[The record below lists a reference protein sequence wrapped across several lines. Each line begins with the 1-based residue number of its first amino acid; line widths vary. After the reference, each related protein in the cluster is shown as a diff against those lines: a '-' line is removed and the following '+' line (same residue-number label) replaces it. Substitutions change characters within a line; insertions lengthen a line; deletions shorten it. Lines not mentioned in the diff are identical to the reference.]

1 MSFFSKSSD
10 YYGRHVTRLDKF
22 IFLLIEKKKI
32 MKWHYTLIGVYN
44 ISSEELQ
51 KFHILNK
58 SDKNHVSFS
67 SSIRVIVR
75 YFEEK
80 NRKTSYV

>member
-1 MSFFSKSSD
+1 
-10 YYGRHVTRLDKF
+10 
-22 IFLLIEKKKI
+22 

-44 ISSEELQ
+44 ILSEELL
-51 KFHILNK
+51 KFRILNK

-80 NRKTSYV
+80 NRKTTYV